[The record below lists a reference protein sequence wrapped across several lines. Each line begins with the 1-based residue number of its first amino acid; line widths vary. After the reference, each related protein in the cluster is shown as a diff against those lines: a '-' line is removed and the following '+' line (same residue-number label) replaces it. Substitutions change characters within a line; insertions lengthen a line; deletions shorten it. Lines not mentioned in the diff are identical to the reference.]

1 MEDFSNT
8 TKSPTCHNKHQYK
21 LISLTSTLNYLNK
34 KDKKY
39 NQKNIL
45 YYYNEN
51 LKRNG
56 LAPTTLRTM
65 QNYLYKLEKVLKVT
79 TNYYQHMGVNCGTEI
94 YYKLKYPK
102 KECYQK
108 INKYFKERKNSRFK
122 SRVNKHFKDNVSKN
136 SSVNSVECLSNKN
149 NIKEERKIK
158 EIEKYQL
165 RNYFNNCNFKTEE
178 ALSILYL
185 NIDKDTKIEAI
196 NILKQNEIA
205 LIKKFN
211 IKKSCMK
218 EKQKKLK
225 EILYNTRKKLE
236 ENGYNPKQ
244 LEINLQKVYENY
256 KYKPHFIIENH
267 KYSDLN
273 NIKRKLEKSIER
285 KKENSQQN
293 YQNLKENIF
302 NILIEQLKKET
313 NIEILKPIIKK
324 YLNNQKKIEYNK
336 VFGIYHL
343 ELLEIIKNEKNSL
356 TTEEFS
362 IKAVWGFNMEN
373 APEPIETVKKG
384 KCKVECQ
391 NKERF
396 ILIEKE
402 NGKAMYHTK
411 IMMDIYKFGVYE
423 KKHEFRLSLRAL
435 FNGEKIVEE
444 THLYPIKE
452 GDKFIGIFY
461 GYRKPIKKPLIKYQI
476 NGTRKAYALAR
487 AYYMEFRFKAGSVFC
502 YFKGLYRLL
511 DKKRTNNHYNK
522 VLFSMFTDLEQQ
534 VYKFYGKKYPEQ
546 GPLIKWI
553 IKNLK

>member
-1 MEDFSNT
+1 MKGFLNNA
-8 TKSPTCHNKHQYK
+8 KSPTCYNKHQHK
-21 LISLTSTLNYLNK
+21 LISLTSTLDYLNK

-122 SRVNKHFKDNVSKN
+122 SRVNNHFKDNVSKN

-244 LEINLQKVYENY
+244 LEINLQKVYESY
-256 KYKPHFIIENH
+256 KFKPHFIIENH
-267 KYSDLN
+267 KYKDLN

-285 KKENSQQN
+285 KKENSQKD
-293 YQNLKENIF
+293 YENLKTNIF

-313 NIEILKPIIKK
+313 NIEILKPIIKE

-362 IKAVWGFNMEN
+362 IKAV
-373 APEPIETVKKG
+373 
-384 KCKVECQ
+384 
-391 NKERF
+391 
-396 ILIEKE
+396 
-402 NGKAMYHTK
+402 
-411 IMMDIYKFGVYE
+411 
-423 KKHEFRLSLRAL
+423 
-435 FNGEKIVEE
+435 
-444 THLYPIKE
+444 
-452 GDKFIGIFY
+452 
-461 GYRKPIKKPLIKYQI
+461 
-476 NGTRKAYALAR
+476 
-487 AYYMEFRFKAGSVFC
+487 
-502 YFKGLYRLL
+502 
-511 DKKRTNNHYNK
+511 
-522 VLFSMFTDLEQQ
+522 
-534 VYKFYGKKYPEQ
+534 
-546 GPLIKWI
+546 
-553 IKNLK
+553 